1 MNTKTVQSTLPTPIP
16 GVLYLAFE
24 LSQKQW
30 KLGFTTGLGQRPRLR
45 SLAARDVA
53 ALQAEIQQAR
63 KRFRLSENSPVLSCY
78 EAGRDG
84 FWLHRYLHAYGL
96 ANLVVDSASI
106 EVNRRARRT
115 KTDKLDAGK
124 LLTMLIRYHLGDQ
137 GVWRVVT
144 VPSPVVEDARQLH
157 RELSSLKR
165 DRTRHINRLK
175 ALLVGQGIALPVHA
189 DFLSKL
195 PQLRLW
201 NGQPLPVQ
209 LTARLEREFTR
220 MELVQQHIRELEA
233 QRRELVRTAQ
243 DPSVEQ
249 VRQLLRLRGI
259 GFNSAWLFVM
269 EFFSW
274 RAFRNRR
281 EIGALAGLTPTP
293 YQSGNRRQEQGI
305 SKAGNRF
312 MRGLAIEIAWGWLRF
327 QPESALSQWYQTRF
341 GHGSSRQRRIGIVA
355 LARRLLIDLWRYLET
370 GIPPEGAVLT
380 PA

>member
-1 MNTKTVQSTLPTPIP
+1 MSTKTVPSSLPNPIP

-30 KLGFTTGLGQRPRLR
+30 KLGFTTGLGQSPRLR

-53 ALQAEIQQAR
+53 ALQGEIQQAR
-63 KRFRLSENSPVLSCY
+63 KRFALPENSPVLSCY

-84 FWLHRYLHAYGL
+84 FWLHRSLHAHGF

-115 KTDKLDAGK
+115 KTDKLDVGN
-124 LLTMLIRYHLGDQ
+124 LVPMLIRYHLGDR

-144 VPSPVVEDARQLH
+144 VPSLAVEDARQLH

-175 ALLVGQGIALPVHA
+175 ALLIGQGIALPVHP
-189 DFLSKL
+189 DFLSQL
-195 PQLRLW
+195 PQVRLW
-201 NGQPLPVQ
+201 DGQPLPAQ
-209 LTARLEREFTR
+209 LTARLAREFAR
-220 MELVQQHIRELEA
+220 MELVQTHIRQLEV
-233 QRRELVRTAQ
+233 QRRTLVRTAQ

-274 RAFRNRR
+274 RAFRNGR

-293 YQSGNRRQEQGI
+293 YQSGDSRQEQGI
-305 SKAGNRF
+305 SKAGNRHI
-312 MRGLAIEIAWGWLRF
+312 RGLAIESAWGWLRF